1 VVEDR
6 RLAVLR
12 AIVEDYVASEEPVGS
27 RALVERHNLGVSP
40 ATIRNDMAALEEE
53 GYIAQP
59 HTSAGRVPTDKGYRL
74 FVDRLSTVKP
84 LSAAERRAIQ
94 TFLDG
99 AVDLDDVVARTVRLL
114 AQITGQVAVV
124 QYPSLTRSAVRHV
137 ELVPLSPTRVML
149 VLITNTGRVEQ
160 RMLETPSPV
169 AEHLLS
175 DVRSRLNASIA
186 GALLCD
192 AAARL
197 ADLPAAFE
205 PADAPVVGVIV
216 AALLETLV
224 EQREER
230 LMLAGTANLARF
242 GQDFPLTIRPVL
254 EALEE
259 HVVLLRL
266 LGDATDP
273 STLQVLIGSE
283 NPHEAL
289 TATSVVSSG
298 YGSGERA
305 IASLGVLGPT
315 RMNYPSTMGAVRA
328 VARYVGRILAE
339 G

>member
-1 VVEDR
+1 
-6 RLAVLR
+6 
-12 AIVEDYVASEEPVGS
+12 
-27 RALVERHNLGVSP
+27 
-40 ATIRNDMAALEEE
+40 
-53 GYIAQP
+53 
-59 HTSAGRVPTDKGYRL
+59 
-74 FVDRLSTVKP
+74 
-84 LSAAERRAIQ
+84 
-94 TFLDG
+94 
-99 AVDLDDVVARTVRLL
+99 
-114 AQITGQVAVV
+114 
-124 QYPSLTRSAVRHV
+124 
-137 ELVPLSPTRVML
+137 
-149 VLITNTGRVEQ
+149 
-160 RMLETPSPV
+160 V

-186 GALLCD
+186 GALLSD

-205 PADAPVVGVIV
+205 PADAPVVSVIV
-216 AALLETLV
+216 AGLLETLV

-266 LGDATDP
+266 LGDATNP

-298 YGSGERA
+298 YGTGERA

>member
-1 VVEDR
+1 
-6 RLAVLR
+6 
-12 AIVEDYVASEEPVGS
+12 
-27 RALVERHNLGVSP
+27 
-40 ATIRNDMAALEEE
+40 
-53 GYIAQP
+53 
-59 HTSAGRVPTDKGYRL
+59 
-74 FVDRLSTVKP
+74 
-84 LSAAERRAIQ
+84 
-94 TFLDG
+94 
-99 AVDLDDVVARTVRLL
+99 
-114 AQITGQVAVV
+114 
-124 QYPSLTRSAVRHV
+124 
-137 ELVPLSPTRVML
+137 
-149 VLITNTGRVEQ
+149 
-160 RMLETPSPV
+160 
-169 AEHLLS
+169 
-175 DVRSRLNASIA
+175 
-186 GALLCD
+186 
-192 AAARL
+192 
-197 ADLPAAFE
+197 
-205 PADAPVVGVIV
+205 
-216 AALLETLV
+216 V

-298 YGSGERA
+298 YGTGERA